1 MSVMVTLTLIVPD
14 KTEEVRKL
22 GMGRLLA
29 DLSRKLQHKADEP
42 SSDQLRIAVHSTH
55 DTGLAALASTLDV
68 FDEKCV
74 ICMLYMAVSL
84 TSAQVACVHIC
95 NYVRAVPP

>member
-1 MSVMVTLTLIVPD
+1 MSVMISLTLIVPD

-29 DLSRKLQHKADEP
+29 DLSRKLQHKVDEP

-55 DTGLAALASTLDV
+55 DTGLAALASTLDA
-68 FDEKCV
+68 FDEKYV
-74 ICMLYMAVSL
+74 VCMSYRAVSL

-95 NYVRAVPP
+95 DYV